1 MTLGFGVRPELFAQ
15 GWGLGTQGGD
25 MDTPP
30 QIMSNSLG
38 VGLGGGL
45 EGWSGCGGN
54 GHSWNY

>member
-1 MTLGFGVRPELFAQ
+1 
-15 GWGLGTQGGD
+15 